1 MVSNLTVTFEEA
13 SDYRFFCAF
22 APATYGIAY
31 PYQNNNNMIIT
42 TVCIPLSL
50 SPPPS
55 PSSLFFILL
64 LFFVLLACIALYQ
77 AFWQF
82 DFISGSLHHCGA
94 FHITHYLT

>member
-31 PYQNNNNMIIT
+31 PYQNKNNVIIT
-42 TVCIPLSL
+42 TVCISISL
-50 SPPPS
+50 S
-55 PSSLFFILL
+55 FFLVFSILL

-82 DFISGSLHHCGA
+82 
-94 FHITHYLT
+94 LTS

>member
-22 APATYGIAY
+22 APVTYGIAY
-31 PYQNNNNMIIT
+31 PYQNKNNVIIT
-42 TVCIPLSL
+42 TVCISISL
-50 SPPPS
+50 S
-55 PSSLFFILL
+55 FFLVFSILL

-82 DFISGSLHHCGA
+82 
-94 FHITHYLT
+94 LTS